1 MELEYKNLIVKWIED
16 KYNRFSSSSYD
27 SAKCE
32 KFYQQCFKKRVIEV
46 TRLNILFDKKAYS
59 AITKMLK

>member
-32 KFYQQCFKKRVIEV
+32 KFYQ
-46 TRLNILFDKKAYS
+46 
-59 AITKMLK
+59 